1 MAGSI
6 TPFASVINLYLSM
19 RVAPRIVAALQEL
32 VGARSMEVLPTLQN
46 IFLEELQPSDPV
58 QEGVGKFVAT

>member
-1 MAGSI
+1 
-6 TPFASVINLYLSM
+6 M